1 MEAKEKEIL
10 RELISGNKC
19 QFIIPVFQRNYDWR
33 EKDCKKLFN
42 DVISLAKDTKHPTR
56 QHFLGAFVYKFN
68 KIVETQFIEYI
79 LIDGQQRL
87 TSVTLMLKALY
98 DHLASY
104 GDKYEELR
112 QEINETYLINKFA
125 KSSSYKLKLKPNEV
139 DNDNY
144 IKLIENESGIDT
156 TSTIF
161 RNYASFLS
169 WIETMDVSV
178 EDFYRALQRLEGVG
192 VQLDDTDNPQL
203 IFESLN
209 STGLELTDVD
219 LIRNYLLMN
228 CESSKQTFLYKEY
241 WLKLEQILGDNF
253 VLFVR
258 DYISFMNGAVTSG
271 SKNMVYD
278 AFQKYFRSLDQS
290 TEEFLQG
297 FVADAKI
304 YNRLLV
310 APEKPNT
317 NLNAALIDYI
327 ELDMKTTYPFVFGLL
342 KDNEPDAEGHQKID
356 DETLTKLLR
365 VLESYLIRR
374 NVCNLAGGGMSQ
386 VMASLYNQLKQSC
399 GEALYTNIVDTV
411 SNALVGITSKAY
423 FPRNEEFVRE
433 LTERDMY
440 KNRNIDFILKR
451 LEKMQQGKEV
461 ADLDSLSV
469 EHVIPQKLSD
479 DWIKYLGYNK
489 NQLEE
494 LQRDYINRIGNLTLT
509 AYNSEMSNKLFAEK
523 KAHIDF
529 SRLVLNQYFKDKE
542 NWDKDEIEQRGKVI
556 ANLAMKLWPF
566 PKVKGV
572 ENLFQEGHFICDDSD
587 DFEFAGTT
595 PNAVKVK
602 DKDFLVTSWQD
613 VFVEVLRCY
622 YNDNKELFVSLFSKP
637 GLISDKRVLISD
649 KKNDIWYGV
658 KFEDDYYI
666 DLYIGGTDRKIKLL
680 KDALALLQADPS
692 DVVVFFA

>member
-169 WIETMDVSV
+169 WIEVMDVSV

-622 YNDNKELFVSLFSKP
+622 YNDNKELFVSLFGKP

>member
-1 MEAKEKEIL
+1 VEAKEKEIL

-169 WIETMDVSV
+169 WIEVMDVSV